1 LFSRN
6 KADEFSSQQVGEIIS
21 RFERK
26 GFILKGLKL
35 FQTAEE
41 LAQNHYFELKEKPFY
56 PKLVKYIISSPA
68 WYVLCLVPLHL

>member
-41 LAQNHYFELKEKPFY
+41 LAQVGPGESDQHLFA
-56 PKLVKYIISSPA
+56 ICSSHKFPQ
-68 WYVLCLVPLHL
+68 LPHIGSCP